1 MDSETCS
8 VAAKPVSAV
17 KNVQGR
23 VILVLI
29 LFLTLLVAYLD
40 RVNVSVLM
48 ADNSFLTDMGIKG
61 QLVQMGLLMTS
72 FLVAYGLS
80 NVITGPIGDWLG
92 PRKAMSIS
100 ILFWVIAVSFGAMS
114 STFAIMLLSRVI
126 LGVGE
131 GMHWPMQST
140 FVKNWFPPHER
151 GKANSVWL
159 LGLMVGPAVA
169 MPAFTAVIGE
179 WGWRFSFWG
188 LAVLGLVPLAL
199 IWFVTAD
206 RPRESKYISKEELT
220 YLEAELE
227 KESQAEKSTHT
238 ASVKERLKIIV
249 TDYRFWLLTLC
260 YFAIACVFWGVM
272 AWLPSYLKVARGFSW
287 TQMGAFSALPYVLGG
302 ISVLVFGHLSDKLGR
317 QAPFLMVSQFGTAL
331 FIYLGAVATDNFVS
345 AILISLGIASVACGL
360 PAAWSLL
367 QKIIPADSVGTGA
380 GVMNG
385 VSNGCSA
392 FSPVLIGFFISITG
406 SYMGG
411 LMFLVGVGILG
422 GICMLVL
429 TLKKY

>member
-61 QLVQMGLLMTS
+61 QPVQMGLLMTS

-179 WGWRFSFWG
+179 WGWRISYCG
-188 LAVLGLVPLAL
+188 LAVL
-199 IWFVTAD
+199 
-206 RPRESKYISKEELT
+206 
-220 YLEAELE
+220 
-227 KESQAEKSTHT
+227 
-238 ASVKERLKIIV
+238 
-249 TDYRFWLLTLC
+249 
-260 YFAIACVFWGVM
+260 
-272 AWLPSYLKVARGFSW
+272 
-287 TQMGAFSALPYVLGG
+287 
-302 ISVLVFGHLSDKLGR
+302 
-317 QAPFLMVSQFGTAL
+317 
-331 FIYLGAVATDNFVS
+331 
-345 AILISLGIASVACGL
+345 
-360 PAAWSLL
+360 
-367 QKIIPADSVGTGA
+367 
-380 GVMNG
+380 
-385 VSNGCSA
+385 
-392 FSPVLIGFFISITG
+392 
-406 SYMGG
+406 
-411 LMFLVGVGILG
+411 
-422 GICMLVL
+422 
-429 TLKKY
+429 

>member
-1 MDSETCS
+1 
-8 VAAKPVSAV
+8 
-17 KNVQGR
+17 
-23 VILVLI
+23 
-29 LFLTLLVAYLD
+29 
-40 RVNVSVLM
+40 
-48 ADNSFLTDMGIKG
+48 
-61 QLVQMGLLMTS
+61 
-72 FLVAYGLS
+72 
-80 NVITGPIGDWLG
+80 
-92 PRKAMSIS
+92 
-100 ILFWVIAVSFGAMS
+100 
-114 STFAIMLLSRVI
+114 
-126 LGVGE
+126 
-131 GMHWPMQST
+131 
-140 FVKNWFPPHER
+140 
-151 GKANSVWL
+151 
-159 LGLMVGPAVA
+159 
-169 MPAFTAVIGE
+169 
-179 WGWRFSFWG
+179 
-188 LAVLGLVPLAL
+188 
-199 IWFVTAD
+199 
-206 RPRESKYISKEELT
+206 
-220 YLEAELE
+220 
-227 KESQAEKSTHT
+227 
-238 ASVKERLKIIV
+238 
-249 TDYRFWLLTLC
+249 
-260 YFAIACVFWGVM
+260 
-272 AWLPSYLKVARGFSW
+272 
-287 TQMGAFSALPYVLGG
+287 MGAFSALPYVLGG